1 MKKSYLLPVVFLFLA
16 TMKLFAQDPIATD
29 LTHTPP
35 TEYYEISGISMPGAE
50 ITGIPVRS
58 ITELL
63 RDIPEEGIILIPNS
77 GTKAVM
83 AFHPETGAL
92 LDNFY
97 IPEDEANLATPI
109 EILFTDN
116 SFLISDQLKKLVQE
130 YNLEGEFTGTFAPEG
145 GENQDILHNIRG
157 MHIRENGNVL
167 VSVAGGANAH
177 SVAEFDSEG
186 TYLGNFIENGVGG
199 LNGPWDILYRPDFD
213 DYLVSA
219 NGSSGIHR
227 YNADGEFIEMFV
239 SGLAFPEQMHMLGN
253 GNILVANFSSNAGV
267 YEYNS
272 QGVQLGYY
280 GVIGSLRGVYE
291 LPDETILVTNGS
303 GVHRINRDNQNLG
316 LIAPSNARFITLV
329 KPAAFNISLGNDLFV
344 PEEST
349 VNLGDNLQLNGGTEP
364 YTYSWTLEDSDWT
377 SVEANPS
384 FTFDEAG
391 TFVFTLEVTDA
402 EDATASADLSVFV
415 YAELIADAGE
425 DLYALTEEAVTL
437 GGEPVSHGGMGE
449 HEILW
454 TLEGSDWT
462 SNETHPEVS
471 FEEKGE
477 YVFNL
482 TVTDALENEATD
494 QVLLIVYKELEAH
507 AGEDLDVFTTNDFV
521 LGGDPAASEGIAPY
535 SYLWTLEDSDWTSSE
550 PNPTVNLPDEGT
562 YLFTLTVEDDIA
574 NMATD
579 QVNVAVTIDDTSTG
593 DFTTEEFVIF
603 PNPASENIM
612 VRFPQIYQGNVI
624 VTDINGREIFTRSVE
639 DTELEID
646 VSQMPAGLYILK
658 AGEYEQKFIVK

>member
-1 MKKSYLLPVVFLFLA
+1 MKKLYLLPVAFLLLA
-16 TMKLFAQDPIATD
+16 TMKLYAQEPAERD
-29 LTHTPP
+29 LPRSLP
-35 TEYYEISGISMPGAE
+35 AEYYETNGIAMPGSETAE
-50 ITGIPVRS
+50 TPERS
-58 ITELL
+58 LAELF

-77 GTKAVM
+77 DNKAVM
-83 AFHPETGAL
+83 AFNPETGAL

-97 IPEDEANLATPI
+97 IPEDGDNLATPI
-109 EILFTDN
+109 EILFTNN

-130 YNLEGEFTGTFAPEG
+130 YNLEGEFIGTFAPEG

-167 VSVAGGANAH
+167 VTVAGGANAH

-186 TYLGNFIENGVGG
+186 TYLGNFIDNGVGG

-253 GNILVANFSSNAGV
+253 GNILVSNFSSNAGV

-272 QGVQLGYY
+272 EGVQLGYY

-291 LPDETILVTNGS
+291 LPDESIMVTNGD
-303 GVHRINRDNQNLG
+303 GVYRINRDNQNLG
-316 LIAPSNARFITLV
+316 LLAPSSARFITLV

-364 YTYSWTLEDSDWT
+364 YTYSWTQEDSDWS

-384 FTFDEAG
+384 YTFDEAG
-391 TFVFTLEVTDA
+391 TFAFTLEVTDA

-415 YAELIADAGE
+415 YTELMADAGE

-454 TLEGSDWT
+454 TLEGSEWT

-477 YVFNL
+477 YVFHL
-482 TVTDALENEATD
+482 TVNDALENEATD

-507 AGEDLDVFTTNDFV
+507 AGEDFEV
-521 LGGDPAASEGIAPY
+521 LFIEYFQLGDDPAASEGVPPY
-535 SYLWTLEDSDWTSSE
+535 TYLWTLEDSDWTSNQA
-550 PNPTVNLPDEGT
+550 NPTVNLPDEGN

-574 NMATD
+574 NIASD
-579 QVNVAVTIDDTSTG
+579 QVNITVIYDDTST
-593 DFTTEEFVIF
+593 DDLSAEAFVIF

-612 VRFPQIYQGNVI
+612 VKFPRMYQGKVI
-624 VTDINGREIFTRSVE
+624 LSDINGREIFTRSVK